1 MKATELINEIR
12 QYCRECSSEELRIK
26 YSRYFREGYDAY
38 GMSQPQ
44 MDMKIR
50 ELNKRSDVLLGIV
63 MEAAPDLLRTGK
75 YEETSFVLGLLSKK
89 EREYTIE
96 TFRTLGGLFAIG
108 IENWAHADMLGM
120 YIMPKF
126 IKKGIVSPDDFREW
140 IDSPFKYQRRTVPV
154 TFIKTLDPSR
164 GYHHLF
170 DIIEPLMTDKE
181 RVVHQGAGWF
191 LREAWKKDAAQTEP
205 FLFKYKETGA
215 RLIFQYATE
224 KMTKEQKERFR
235 RSKKNSSN
243 STS

>member
-1 MKATELINEIR
+1 MKATALVNEIR
-12 QYCRECSSEELRIK
+12 QYCRECASEELRIK

-44 MDMKIR
+44 MDMKIK
-50 ELNKRSDVLLGIV
+50 ELHKRGDVLLRVV
-63 MEAAPDLLRTGK
+63 MEAAPDLLSTGK
-75 YEETSFVLGLLSKK
+75 YEETSFVLGLINKK
-89 EREYTIE
+89 EKEYTVE
-96 TFRTLGGLFAIG
+96 TFRTLGWLFASG
-108 IENWAHADMLGM
+108 IANWAHADMLGM

-126 IKKGIVSPDDFREW
+126 IKKEIVSPDDFREW
-140 IDSPFKYQRRTVPV
+140 INSPFKYQRRTVPV
-154 TFIKTLDPSR
+154 TFIKVLDPAR
-164 GYHHLF
+164 GYKHLF

-205 FLFKYKETGA
+205 FLFKYKETAA

-235 RSKKNSSN
+235 RSKKNKSSF
-243 STS
+243 TS